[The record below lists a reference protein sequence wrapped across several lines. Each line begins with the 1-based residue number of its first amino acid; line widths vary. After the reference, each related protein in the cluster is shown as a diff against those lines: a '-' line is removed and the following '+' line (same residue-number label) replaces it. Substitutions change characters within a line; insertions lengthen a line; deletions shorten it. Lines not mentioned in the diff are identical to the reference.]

1 MAIRYDE
8 NEGLFTIHTDH
19 STYQMKADRLGHLL
33 HLYYGDRMEGSA
45 EYLLTYSDRGFSG
58 NPYETGTDRTYSL
71 DALPQEYPVWGTG
84 DFRSPALSVQNGDG
98 CVSCGLH
105 FHSYDIKPGKYSLP
119 GLPAM
124 YGGEEAQAETLEIHL
139 MDEADGLAVTL
150 LYGVFPRYDIITR
163 AVRLENRGKVPVV
176 LQKAHSACLD
186 FLYGDYDL
194 IQFYGRH
201 AMERNWQRTPV
212 SHGAQVI
219 GSRRG
224 TSSHQYSPFVILA
237 DRETTEDTGKCY
249 GMSFVYS
256 GAFKAEAEKDQYD
269 QTRVLMG
276 LQDEMF
282 SYTLPVEGVFYGPE
296 VILSYSA
303 AGLGNLSRN
312 YHKGIRHNLCRGKY
326 KTLPRPVLINSWEA
340 AYFDFTGDT
349 IYEIARQASELGVE
363 MLVLDDGWFG
373 RRDSDT
379 SGLGDWFVNEK
390 KLGGSLGDLAESINN
405 LDMKFGIWIEPEM
418 VSEDSEL
425 YRAHPDWAFTI
436 PGRRPVMG
444 RSQLVLDFSRK
455 EVVDYVFDSICR
467 VLDSANVG
475 YVKWDMN
482 RSITDVYTHAL
493 GGGRSLRTE
502 QSLGTEQSL
511 RTEQS
516 LGTERNPGAEQDPG
530 AVQNPGAVLYHYVL
544 GLYDFLERLT
554 ARYPDMLI
562 EGCSGGGG
570 RFDAGMLYY
579 TPQIWC
585 SDNTDAIDRIRI
597 QYGTSFGFP
606 VSSAGSHVS
615 ASPNHQTG
623 RSVSM
628 DTRGVVAMAG
638 SFGYELNL
646 NRVTEEEKSC
656 IKAQIQDFH
665 KYWNLIHNGDY
676 YRLTNPYQDTQA
688 AAWMSV
694 GEDGEEALLSVVA
707 LETHGN
713 PLTVCIRL
721 KGLDSGAL
729 YRDEETG
736 KIYPGAALMSAGIPV
751 PANTGEY
758 QAWQAHLIRLQGE

>member
-8 NEGLFTIHTDH
+8 NERLFTIHTDQ
-19 STYQMKADRLGHLL
+19 STYQMKADRFGHLI

-58 NPYETGTDRTYSL
+58 NPYDAGTDRTYSL

-84 DFRSPALSVQNGDG
+84 DFRSPALTVQNGDG
-98 CVSCGLH
+98 SVSCGLH
-105 FHSYDIKPGKYSLP
+105 FYGYDIKPGKYSLP

-139 MDEADGLAVTL
+139 KDEVDGLDVTL

-163 AVRLENRGKVPVV
+163 AVRLKNRGNVPVV
-176 LQKAHSACLD
+176 LGKVHSVCLD

-194 IQFYGRH
+194 IRFYGRH

-212 SHGAQVI
+212 SHGSQVI

-237 DRETTEDTGKCY
+237 DREATEDAGKCY
-249 GMSFVYS
+249 GLSFVYS

-282 SYTLPVEGVFYGPE
+282 SYTLPVGEVFYGPE
-296 VILSYSA
+296 VILSYSG
-303 AGLGNLSRN
+303 AGLGKLSRN

-340 AYFDFTGDT
+340 AYFDFTGDK
-349 IYEIARQASELGVE
+349 IYETARQASELGVE

-379 SGLGDWFVNEK
+379 SGLGDWYVNEK
-390 KLGGSLGDLAESINN
+390 KLGGSLGNLVKRING

-436 PGRRPVMG
+436 PGRRPVMS

-467 VLDSANVG
+467 VFDSANVE

-482 RSITDVYTHAL
+482 RSITDVYTQVL
-493 GGGRSLRTE
+493 GDGRG
-502 QSLGTEQSL
+502 LGEVRL
-511 RTEQS
+511 P
-516 LGTERNPGAEQDPG
+516 GTGRNPGVEQNLGAE
-530 AVQNPGAVLYHYVL
+530 QNPGKVLYHYVL

-606 VSSAGSHVS
+606 VSSVGSHVS
-615 ASPNHQTG
+615 ACPNHQTG

-628 DTRGVVAMAG
+628 NTRGVVAMAG
-638 SFGYELNL
+638 SFGYELDL
-646 NRVTEEEKSC
+646 NRMNETDKSC
-656 IKAQIQDFH
+656 IRVQIQDFH
-665 KYWNLIHNGDY
+665 KYWDLIHNGDY

-694 GEDGEEALLSVVA
+694 REDREEALLSVVT

-713 PLTVCIRL
+713 PLTICIRL
-721 KGLDSGAL
+721 KGLDAGAL
-729 YRDEETG
+729 YRDEGTG
-736 KIYPGAALMSAGIPV
+736 KIYPGAALMSVGIPV
-751 PANTGEY
+751 PAMADEY
-758 QAWQAHLIRLQGE
+758 QAWQAHLIRYQGD